1 VIPRLP
7 PAARPALE
15 VGALV
20 AACVAFVGPGRL
32 RPDAPAV
39 GWPTRDL
46 FDHVALLDRWSV
58 RADDWALPDGG
69 ALVPPDLGS
78 MLLAAPA
85 LAAELGRGTAHNLAM
100 LGSLVAA
107 CLAGWAL
114 GRRVGNGLVGGVA
127 FGLSP
132 YLLGQALS
140 GEAETLSAWPLA
152 LMAVLLEVGG
162 PRAWVGAGLAAG
174 AAAVGS
180 WYHGAFAGAVMLTW
194 VLLSGRLWGPGQ
206 DLRVLLAPGAFFG
219 AVIGPALAYADV
231 LRAPDQL
238 FRGPDMATYL
248 AEHPRALAGMVG
260 DPGAWLGVGAGGANH
275 VDGLGLLTV
284 VLAAV
289 GLVGFAR
296 EDRRA
301 ALRWG
306 GVLLL
311 GLVLSLGPS
320 LHIGGADT
328 GVPLPGRLLA
338 ELPLLGLMRLPHRW
352 LLVATL
358 ALAVLAARGA
368 RRLPAWAGLF
378 LAVEALWFLVP
389 ARPAVDLTPP
399 AVHAQVTG
407 PVLDLPPRTLGE
419 LDLRGRYLVW
429 QRDHGQ
435 AIPYALL
442 MQPLGPSA
450 QAEPLL
456 VAVAALDTRDP
467 MPDRLAEAAQFRSGD
482 FARAVRRTRARGV
495 TEDATEGAADR
506 LRALGL
512 SQVVLHRSV
521 LDEDDDRAIVA
532 LLSAALGEPA
542 AEVTDEGEEALLW
555 QL

>member
-20 AACVAFVGPGRL
+20 AACLAFVGPARL
-32 RPDAPAV
+32 RAGAPAV

-46 FDHVALLDRWSV
+46 FDHVALLDRWSL
-58 RADDWALPDGG
+58 RADDWAFPDGG

-85 LAAELGRGTAHNLAM
+85 LGLGRGAAYNLAI

-107 CLAGWAL
+107 CLTGWAL
-114 GRRVGNGLVGGVA
+114 GRRVGNGLVGGAA

-140 GEAETLSAWPLA
+140 GEAETLAAWPIA
-152 LMAVLLEVGG
+152 LMAVLLEIGG
-162 PRAWVGAGLAAG
+162 ARAWAAAG
-174 AAAVGS
+174 VAAAAAAVGS
-180 WYHGAFAGAVMLTW
+180 WYHGAFAGAVLLTW
-194 VLLSGRLWGPGQ
+194 VLLSGRLWGAGR
-206 DLRVLLAPGAFFG
+206 DLRVLFAPAAFAG
-219 AVIGPALAYADV
+219 VVLGPALAYADV
-231 LRAPDQL
+231 LGAPDQL

-248 AEHPRALAGMVG
+248 SEHPRALAGMVG
-260 DPGAWLGVGAGGANH
+260 DPMAWLGAGAGGANH

-284 VLAAV
+284 ALAAV
-289 GLVGFAR
+289 GLVAFAR
-296 EDRRA
+296 EDRRS

-306 GVLLL
+306 AIVLL
-311 GLVLSLGPS
+311 GLGLSLGPS
-320 LHIGGADT
+320 LHLGGADT
-328 GVPLPGRLLA
+328 GVPMPGRLLA

-358 ALAVLAARGA
+358 GLAVLAARGA
-368 RRLPAWAGLF
+368 RRLPGWAGLF
-378 LAVEALWFLVP
+378 LAVEALWFVVP

-399 AVHAQVTG
+399 AVHAAVTG
-407 PVLDLPPRTLGE
+407 PVLDLPPRTLGTT
-419 LDLRGRYLVW
+419 DLRGRYLVW

-442 MQPLGPSA
+442 MQPLGPTA
-450 QAEPLL
+450 QAEPLI

-467 MPDRLAEAAQFRSGD
+467 LPDRLAEAAQFRSAD
-482 FARAVRRTRARGV
+482 FARAVRVVRARGV
-495 TEDATEGAADR
+495 DADATTGAADR
-506 LRALGL
+506 LRAMGL
-512 SQVVLHRSV
+512 EQVVLHRDQ
-521 LDEDDDRAIVA
+521 LDTDDDRAIVA
-532 LLSAALGEPA
+532 LLTTALGEPA
-542 AEVTDEGEEALLW
+542 HEETGEGEEALLW